1 LSSTGNDGDNRAAA
15 SVAYTQMNAVPPLRV
30 HRFVMRRLGG
40 IMEREIGNIGNYYG
54 GLSVKEEDGK
64 YFWSI
69 ENWDGHG
76 WEEIPK
82 SLYDELVRYDESLKP
97 QEPSA

>member
-1 LSSTGNDGDNRAAA
+1 
-15 SVAYTQMNAVPPLRV
+15 
-30 HRFVMRRLGG
+30 
-40 IMEREIGNIGNYYG
+40 MEREIGGIGNYYG

-69 ENWDGHG
+69 ENYDGHD

-82 SLYDELVRYDESLKP
+82 SLYDELVRYDESLNP
-97 QEPSA
+97 PATSA

>member
-1 LSSTGNDGDNRAAA
+1 MLLLNNLLEIK
-15 SVAYTQMNAVPPLRV
+15 M
-30 HRFVMRRLGG
+30 G
-40 IMEREIGNIGNYYG
+40 IGSIGNYYG

-69 ENWDGHG
+69 KNYDGDY

-82 SLYDELVRYDESLKP
+82 SLYDELTKFEMERAK
-97 QEPSA
+97 